1 MQYLYRAD
9 INITA
14 SLAGKKAHELAIRL
28 EFGFLGVALALAD
41 LHVAKGRHIDACCLT
56 SHV

>member
-1 MQYLYRAD
+1 LQYLYRAD

-28 EFGFLGVALALAD
+28 EFGFLGVA
-41 LHVAKGRHIDACCLT
+41 
-56 SHV
+56 S